1 MIDPDFKRGVSL
13 PNSYKLSCQ
22 SGVAC
27 YEWERESG
35 PSGWESL
42 CVIPEFDLDVHL
54 RLIRAIPLGLL
65 RIMPLRALVRVAR
78 HMKDRIL
85 IKVVKPASLIVS
97 DPSTAVESA
106 GGSISLKGISH
117 WGWTGWSGGNHN
129 FESCE
134 GETTVSVPREAA
146 ITELLEGYSDDG
158 FGEEYGS
165 HRNYRSCVVCSSMTV
180 GLEQHP
186 KSTTVY
192 GYPALT
198 IYDRKTWGKFN
209 DSVRYC
215 YLWTWDIDGIFIRRT
230 FVGENFGN
238 QLIQGLIMNPSET

>member
-1 MIDPDFKRGVSL
+1 MNGKGKADRAV
-13 PNSYKLSCQ
+13 
-22 SGVAC
+22 
-27 YEWERESG
+27 
-35 PSGWESL
+35 WESL

-97 DPSTAVESA
+97 DPSTAVEKPLEAASP
-106 GGSISLKGISH
+106 SKESP
-117 WGWTGWSGGNHN
+117 TGDEPDDQVEITN

-215 YLWTWDIDGIFIRRT
+215 YLWTWDIDGIFICRT